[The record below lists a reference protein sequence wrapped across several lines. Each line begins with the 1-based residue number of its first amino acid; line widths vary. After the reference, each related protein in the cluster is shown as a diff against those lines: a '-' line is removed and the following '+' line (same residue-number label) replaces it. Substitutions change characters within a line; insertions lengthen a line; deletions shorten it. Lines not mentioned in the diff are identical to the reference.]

1 MSTFCCNKTNKYF
14 GAKIPTNG
22 VFSILCCKKSKTFQQ
37 REHCKYFVANKSNKW
52 SIANILLQK
61 IQQMAH
67 CQYVVAK
74 NPTNGVLSIFCCKK
88 DPTNCVLSI
97 LSINHVQLANCPLT
111 VRPVIGPSICVYY
124 RGCRGRGIKVVYT
137 PWWSP
142 PTEEEDYEKLWICSS
157 WQRKNILAP

>member
-22 VFSILCCKKSKTFQQ
+22 VFSIL
-37 REHCKYFVANKSNKW
+37 SNKG
-52 SIANILLQK
+52 SIVNILLQK
-61 IQQMAH
+61 NPTNGVLSIFCCKEIQQMAH
-67 CQYVVAK
+67 CQYVIAK

-88 DPTNCVLSI
+88 DSTNGVLSI
-97 LSINHVQLANCPLT
+97 LSISHVQLANCPLT

-124 RGCRGRGIKVVYT
+124 RGCQGRGIKVVYT